1 MQTTDEHDLTLAEVL
16 RKAMELTVNEDGERM
31 FDNIPEEEDLAMLDP
46 ARPVPEADGVAEADA
61 TTVYADANDVDVDV
75 EIDDDDLEL
84 LDRFEDFDDE
94 ALEGAMKRQ
103 AAEGRREGN
112 REEEQGKQRAFAG
125 MKKGFLGPSKRPSQ
139 PAQPTPPAQPA
150 KPAQPPVVGDV
161 RERTSSAA
169 PTTTTTTF
177 PTPSE
182 KRKPLSK
189 FKQQQLMS

>member
-61 TTVYADANDVDVDV
+61 TTVYADANDVDV

-112 REEEQGKQRAFAG
+112 REEEQGKQRAHHWQEGNDREIQLPIEGDALSLDVVCDWDG
-125 MKKGFLGPSKRPSQ
+125 NEAKERMWLCTPVPS
-139 PAQPTPPAQPA
+139 
-150 KPAQPPVVGDV
+150 V
-161 RERTSSAA
+161 A
-169 PTTTTTTF
+169 PNV
-177 PTPSE
+177 
-182 KRKPLSK
+182 
-189 FKQQQLMS
+189 